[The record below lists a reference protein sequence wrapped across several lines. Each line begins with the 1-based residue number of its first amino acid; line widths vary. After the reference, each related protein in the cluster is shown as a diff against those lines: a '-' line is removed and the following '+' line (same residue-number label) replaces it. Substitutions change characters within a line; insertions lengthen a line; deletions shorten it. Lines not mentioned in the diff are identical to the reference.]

1 MADATAS
8 ICKACNKPKWRHHY
22 LCRACWR
29 QLPQQARTALNIHD
43 SRSVR
48 RLSDLHEQLR
58 AGAALNEIE
67 IADG

>member
-1 MADATAS
+1 MADPTAS
-8 ICKACNKPKWRHHY
+8 ICKACGKPKWRHHY

-29 QLPQQARTALNIHD
+29 QLPQQARNALNLHD
-43 SRSVR
+43 ARAVR

-58 AGAALNEIE
+58 ARVALNKIV